1 MLARQDGSIPVF
13 LKRAA
18 NQWMYD
24 GRYRAKG
31 LIEERDYIERKQRRA
46 GRSDVVLALLLEP
59 AEVAYDTYL
68 LTWNPRNWP
77 WNDLEEMVELT
88 AEGRPVDDHWS
99 CGNTK
104 RIRTGDRLFLLRQG
118 EEPRGI
124 MAAGWATSE
133 TYEGPH
139 WDEARRERGENALRV
154 NLRYERI
161 LNPEVDEILTLDRLQ
176 SGPLASVNWATP
188 ASGIQIKQGIDDLE
202 RLWGELVGLYGGV
215 LVGVEDAGALEGE
228 LRMALCRHRAR
239 ERSLRDEKI
248 AQAKAA
254 HDGRLPCEVCGFDFL
269 EVYGDIGRDY
279 AQVHHLKPLGDRT
292 KPSLTRLDELAI
304 VCANCHAMAHRG
316 GQVRPLEGLLAQRL

>member
-1 MLARQDGSIPVF
+1 
-13 LKRAA
+13 
-18 NQWMYD
+18 
-24 GRYRAKG
+24 
-31 LIEERDYIERKQRRA
+31 
-46 GRSDVVLALLLEP
+46 VVVALRLEP

-77 WNDLEEMVELT
+77 WDNLEEMVELT
-88 AEGRPVDDHWS
+88 AQGRPVDDHWS

-161 LNPEVDEILTLDRLQ
+161 LNPEVDDILTLERLQ

-215 LVGVEDAGALEGE
+215 QVGVEDAGALEGE
-228 LRMALCRHRAR
+228 PRMALCRHRAR
-239 ERSLRDEKI
+239 ERWLREEKI

-254 HDGRLPCEVCGFDFL
+254 HDRRLPCEVCGFDFL
-269 EVYGDIGRDY
+269 EVYGEIGRDY
-279 AQVHHLKPLGDRT
+279 ALVHHLKPIGDRT
-292 KPSLTRLDELAI
+292 KPSLTRLDELAV
-304 VCANCHAMAHRG
+304 VCANCHVMAHRG
-316 GQVRPLEGLLAQRL
+316 GQVRPLNGLLAVAVHRSRVTSV